1 MLLSFVSRF
10 FQYPRLHGYSCNR
23 NRYANF
29 ETNPN
34 VDILTK
40 LFYNTNSSPERWRFA
55 YDKLGVC
62 LRETTTLVLANL
74 LFLYFKLDPFKML
87 IVNLL
92 YSDGD
97 LFGVFEI
104 TLQT

>member
-1 MLLSFVSRF
+1 MVTAVTVTATQISKRIQMWIF
-10 FQYPRLHGYSCNR
+10 
-23 NRYANF
+23 
-29 ETNPN
+29 
-34 VDILTK
+34 LTK
-40 LFYNTNSSPERWRFA
+40 LFYNTNSPPERWRFA

-74 LFLYFKLDPFKML
+74 LFLCFKLDLFKML

-92 YSDGD
+92 HLDGD